1 MARSYRGIAL
11 WLTLCC
17 LAASA
22 WGQDVTLKDIV
33 DSNAAAE
40 EEAAHLQRGRPL
52 ATPLGAVLLLREAG
66 RKEQWQT
73 MARYADFRYLPE
85 EVRDVPPEEL
95 MRKLTLVW
103 EQYQILDLTGI
114 SDEESGKLD
123 DGLPPYRELLGSL
136 QYGSERYDIFLQRIP
151 DDDGHQVWKLSN
163 ASIAQIP
170 ELWSRYGYP
179 PQLEVLERWLPDFK
193 LFHMHNWQV
202 VALILLIVLA
212 WLGTGII
219 KWILLKM
226 VERFSIYGDTM
237 QRLIRKPLRR
247 FLFFLFLNWS
257 VFQLGLPLKARVIFD
272 TGFLAYLAGLFL
284 VLGVV
289 EFFRA
294 VYIGRAIARDE
305 TYAPGFVTPLVTTL
319 KVIIIIFAVLFWL
332 ESAGYNMAAVLTG
345 LGIGSLAV
353 ALAAQKTLENV
364 FGAFTLFIA
373 RPIKPGD
380 FCCFGNVV
388 GTVEEIGLRSTVL
401 RKLDRTLVNVPN
413 SLFSAQVLE
422 NFSAIDQRLYR
433 QSFYVSLEVNS
444 ETLQAA
450 LAEMNKVLEEHP
462 RVLETSRRVRF
473 EAVQRQGFL
482 LQANAYVNTADFSE
496 FLPVAESLNLRMLQ
510 VLETLQI
517 PLSHWNPEFE
527 K

>member
-1 MARSYRGIAL
+1 MGLSCW
-11 WLTLCC
+11 WLAG
-17 LAASA
+17 LAQ
-22 WGQDVTLKDIV
+22 GQEVTLKDIV
-33 DSNAAAE
+33 DANALAE
-40 EEAAHLQRGRPL
+40 EEVAHLQRSRPL

-66 RKEQWQT
+66 RKEQWEA
-73 MARYADFRYLPE
+73 MAQYADLRYLPDD
-85 EVRDVPPEEL
+85 VKAVPPAEL

-103 EQYQILDLTGI
+103 EQYQILDMASI
-114 SDEESGKLD
+114 SNEETGKLD

-136 QYGSERYDIFLQRIP
+136 RGSSKTYDMYLQRVP
-151 DDDGHQVWKLSN
+151 DEDGHQVWKLSN
-163 ASIAQIP
+163 ASVAQIP

-179 PQLEVLERWLPDFK
+179 SQLEILERWLPNFK

-202 VALILLIVLA
+202 VALILLIVVA

-219 KWILLKM
+219 KWVLLKL

-332 ESAGYNMAAVLTG
+332 ESAGYNMATVLTG

-422 NFSAIDQRLYR
+422 NFTEIDQRLYR
-433 QSFYVSLEVNS
+433 QSFYLSLDVTS
-444 ETLQAA
+444 QKLQAA
-450 LAEMNKVLEEHP
+450 LEEMNKVLEEHP

-473 EAVQRQGFL
+473 EAVERQGFL
-482 LQANAYVNTADFSE
+482 LQANAYINTADFSE
-496 FLPVAESLNLRMLQ
+496 FLPVAESLNLQMLQ
-510 VLETLQI
+510 VLESLQI
-517 PLSHWNPEFE
+517 PLAHWTPAFE
-527 K
+527 